1 MKEPTIDRQRT
12 VVTHGQA
19 SVIAQPRIGALHD
32 PAPLVSPQGSAV
44 LRWRLAPSFTMRND
58 QFDAAPSQLLAQRIR
73 SSFLLSS
80 ISPHLWFLVIQKPQF
95 LLFTSTQSL
104 TSAAR
109 SLPAP
114 PPCKR
119 RTSPASSRRAAR
131 YASRARRGR
140 LPHVASRLPDRL
152 LT

>member
-95 LLFTSTQSL
+95 LLFTSTS
-104 TSAAR
+104 R
-109 SLPAP
+109 SHRQLGACLLRRHVSGVPVQPVRVVLPVTLLVLAVGGCRAP
-114 PPCKR
+114 H
-119 RTSPASSRRAAR
+119 RACQI
-131 YASRARRGR
+131 
-140 LPHVASRLPDRL
+140 VC
-152 LT
+152 